1 MKRQGDGSFVLSFDS
16 FNNGFADRGQSCKL
30 ANGDSRFQGVP
41 NRRVTLFPDPASHF
55 LNRVTAADLPEPGN
69 GLPVGKSPG
78 ALVVQML
85 SAAGLAHE
93 AEQVF
98 ARKIGQRTKGVKE
111 RGVFRDPAAAQPWI
125 VERGLAKA
133 RLDRVLTD
141 IPQHIEKVCVV
152 FDCLA
157 PKAILKQVSMQLIL
171 PVVYDKVRFRPSF
184 VQSSALGVPS
194 VLSFD

>member
-1 MKRQGDGSFVLSFDS
+1 
-16 FNNGFADRGQSCKL
+16 
-30 ANGDSRFQGVP
+30 
-41 NRRVTLFPDPASHF
+41 
-55 LNRVTAADLPEPGN
+55 
-69 GLPVGKSPG
+69 
-78 ALVVQML
+78 ML
-85 SAAGLAHE
+85 SAAWLAHE

-111 RGVFRDPAAAQPWI
+111 RGAFRDPAAAQPWI

-141 IPQHIEKVCVV
+141 IPQHVEKVCVV

-171 PVVYDKVRFRPSF
+171 PVVIVHIGCADSPENQFQRILRFLQEQVNVIPHQAICKEPKSVFCFCAEQRVKESPAIRVVQEQKSPVRASDHDVIKSGSGPRSCSPWHWGFPPFRRLF
-184 VQSSALGVPS
+184 E
-194 VLSFD
+194 